1 MKYTLTGLLL
11 SISLCLQAQNN
22 YWQQKVDND
31 ISVTLDDKQHLLRGH
46 ISVDYYNHSPD
57 TLKFIYF
64 HLFPNAYKTDRTAF
78 EKQAV
83 EDGNTLH
90 YFSDEKDRGYIDSLH
105 FSVTQDAGDMQQ
117 AGVVA
122 TKDDD
127 IVRLILPAPLAP
139 GAHIKIETPFK
150 VKIPLTFSRMGHAK
164 QSYQISQWFPKP
176 AVYDKKGWHP
186 IPYLDQGEFYSE
198 FGDYHVEITLPE
210 NYIVMGTGNIMNDA
224 ENAWLDSLSRLPLPK
239 VSYNLKGTER
249 LTDTTLNKIPASSSN
264 LKTIVFEEQN
274 VHDFAWFADK
284 HWIVRK
290 DTVAVPGT
298 DKTVTAYTCFFPN
311 HQKAWTKSMGHV
323 KTAISGY
330 STAVGPYPYKT
341 VKAVEGALS
350 AGGGM
355 EYPTVTVIAASNNE
369 DEVKVAIVHEVGHNW
384 FYGMLGS
391 NERDYPWMDEGIN
404 SFYEHKFATAPP
416 SLKSLKKDDN
426 YFIYAMLGATH
437 DLIPADTSAAVMP
450 VINYGADIYGKLSYL
465 LAWLEGYMGKEKFK
479 EAMTDYFNQWQY
491 KHPQPEDFRKIM
503 QQHSDKNLDWFFD
516 EVMTTTKPVDFKIVS
531 VNNNDN
537 GKPSI
542 TIKNLTNVS
551 GPVKYNVYFYDK
563 KAPDDIITSTA
574 WTEPFTGTKTFP
586 VYKES
591 PAYEF
596 KQVQIDAVVPDANLP
611 NNNLHTKFK
620 LKLFAG
626 LNLDTV
632 RKVWLSPMVGFNYYD
647 GFMAGTLI
655 HNLTIP
661 QNKFQFAV
669 VPLYAFGSKTFA
681 GTGFMSYTKYYDDGL
696 FHDIQFQISAKTFS
710 SDKTNVN
717 IENYIYNR
725 FIKVAPE
732 LIFNFRKPYWRSPVE
747 RNLSLKAY
755 WIREDQFDFTQN
767 PTDSL
772 YYPSKGA
779 AVDNFYGR
787 VQYNY
792 NNHRTFNPYSYKLE
806 GQIGKQFAK
815 LSVEANLRV
824 DYFQKNKALYIRAYA
839 GKFFNL
845 ADNDF
850 DSYRY
855 RIAGTY
861 SGQNDYL
868 YDETYF
874 GRNQQSGFWSQQIS
888 MKEGGFK
895 VATLQYASQLGLT
908 DNWLLAVNLKSD
920 IPYIK
925 LPVRLF
931 ADFGT
936 FADAKQ
942 QNPSGAS
949 VLFDAGLELYISDYL
964 SVYFPLLL
972 STDFKDYTKS
982 VYTDKKFLRTITFS
996 LNIGNI
1002 NWSKMPPKIFGM

>member
-1 MKYTLTGLLL
+1 MKYILTSLLL
-11 SISLCLQAQNN
+11 SIALCSQAQNA

-31 ISVTLDDKQHLLRGH
+31 IAVTLDDKQHMLRGH
-46 ISVDYYNHSPD
+46 ISIDYYNQSPD

-64 HLFPNAYKTDRTAF
+64 HLFPNAYKTDRSAY

-83 EDGNTLH
+83 EDGNTWH
-90 YFSDEKDRGYIDSLH
+90 YFSDDKDRGYMDSLR
-105 FSVTQDAGDMQQ
+105 FTVAQESGDIQQ
-117 AGVVA
+117 AGIVA

-127 IVRLILPAPLAP
+127 IVRLILPQPLLP
-139 GAHIKIETPFK
+139 GSHIKIETPFK

-198 FGDYHVEITLPE
+198 FGNYHVEITLPE
-210 NYIVMGTGNIMNDA
+210 NYIVMGSGNIKNDA
-224 ENAWLDSLSRLPLPK
+224 ENAWLDSLSKLSLPK
-239 VSYNLKGTER
+239 ISYIKGVGK
-249 LTDTTLNKIPASSSN
+249 LSDTTLKKTPPSAANF
-264 LKTIVFEEQN
+264 KTIIFEEQN
-274 VHDFAWFADK
+274 IHDFAWFADK
-284 HWIVRK
+284 RWVVRK

-298 DKTVTAYTCFFPN
+298 DKIVTAYTCFFPE
-311 HQKAWTKSMGHV
+311 HQRAWSNSVDYV
-323 KTAISGY
+323 KTAIRGY
-330 STAVGPYPYKT
+330 GTSVGPYPYNT
-341 VKAVEGALS
+341 VEAVEGALS

-355 EYPTVTVIAASNNE
+355 EYPTVTVIAASNDSNF
-369 DEVKVAIVHEVGHNW
+369 VKVAVVHEVGHNW

-404 SFYEHKFATAPP
+404 SFYEHKFTIEKPLFKN
-416 SLKSLKKDDN
+416 LKRGDN
-426 YFIYAMLGATH
+426 YLLYAMLGATD
-437 DLIPADTSAAVMP
+437 DLVPADTASEVMP
-450 VINYGADIYGKLSYL
+450 SMNYGADVYGKFSYQ
-465 LAWLEGYMGKEKFK
+465 LAWLEGYMGEGNFK
-479 EAMTDYFNQWQY
+479 EAMQDYFNQWQY
-491 KHPQPEDFRKIM
+491 KHPQPEDFRKTM

-516 EVMTTTKPVDFKIVS
+516 DVVATTNPVDFKIL
-531 VNNNDN
+531 
-537 GKPSI
+537 SI
-542 TIKNLTNVS
+542 NQKEKGQASLTIKNISGVK
-551 GPVKYNVYFYDK
+551 GPVKYVLIGKGED
-563 KAPDDIITSTA
+563 ATTG
-574 WTEPFTGTKTFP
+574 WTEPFTGTKTFDI
-586 VYKES
+586 VL
-591 PAYEF
+591 PADNH
-596 KQVQIDAVVPDANLP
+596 KWNQAQIDAVVPDVNLP

-647 GFMAGTLI
+647 GFMAGALI
-655 HNLTIP
+655 HNITIP

-669 VPLYAFGSKTFA
+669 APLYAFGSKTFA
-681 GTGFMSYTKYYDDGL
+681 GTGFMSYTKYLDEGI
-696 FHDIQFQISAKTFS
+696 FHDIQFQVSGKTFS
-710 SDKTNVN
+710 NDKTNLN
-717 IENYIYNR
+717 IGGYLYNR
-725 FIKVAPE
+725 YVKVAPE
-732 LIFNFRKPYWRSPVE
+732 VIFTFRKPYWRSPVE

-755 WIREDQFDFTQN
+755 WIREGQFDFNQN
-767 PTDSL
+767 PVDSL
-772 YYPSKGA
+772 YYPSKGV

-792 NNHRTFNPYSYKLE
+792 NNNRTFNPYSYSLE

-815 LSVEANLRV
+815 LSAEANLRV
-824 DYFQKNKALYIRAYA
+824 DYFQKNKALHIRAYA

-845 ADNDF
+845 ANNDF
-850 DSYRY
+850 DAYRY
-855 RIAGTY
+855 RIANTY

-874 GRNQQSGFWSQQIS
+874 GRNEQSGLWSQQIS

-895 VATLQYASQLGLT
+895 VTTLQYASQLGLT
-908 DNWLLAVNLKSD
+908 DNWLFALNLKTD
-920 IPYIK
+920 IPYLK

-949 VLFDAGLELYISDYL
+949 VLFDAGLEIYISDYFN
-964 SVYFPLLL
+964 VYIPLLL

-996 LNIGNI
+996 LNLGNI
-1002 NWSKMPPKIFGM
+1002 NWSKMPRKILGM